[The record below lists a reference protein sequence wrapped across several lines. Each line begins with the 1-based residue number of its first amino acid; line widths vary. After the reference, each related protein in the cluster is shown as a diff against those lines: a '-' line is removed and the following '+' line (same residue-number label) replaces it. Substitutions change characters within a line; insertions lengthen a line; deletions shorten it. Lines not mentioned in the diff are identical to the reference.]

1 MVSILNLLQLA
12 TSGLFGNKKAG
23 SLLHNPILLISFY
36 ILCNSNFLF
45 SADYYGF
52 TVATATVAESANYTV
67 TVSCSCP
74 DAGNAATI
82 VVQQHTSGA
91 GTATDGSSA
100 DYGYNEGDWS
110 NQSITLSYGSV
121 SSTFDVDIN
130 DDDVYETGSGGT
142 AETIILQIA
151 PANTSYSN
159 HDGSVAADGG
169 STDDDDLEL
178 YGKITIS
185 ITDNDDVPAV
195 YFQTATANYAETDA
209 DQTLTVT
216 FVQDRPSIYQTTLQY
231 TVAAGGDADAYTAAA
246 GSGADHTITTATVNI
261 AAAATGSGAQTQTAN
276 LAIDGDD
283 LYELD
288 EEFVLT
294 IVNNGSYPAANGSTS
309 HADRGSGSSPEFTTH
324 TGTITDDDAVPSV
337 SFATAQASD
346 INETDGA
353 TTITITQSAASG
365 LPTSIPFS
373 AGGTA
378 TSGSDYASLTSSP
391 VTIAAGATTTTISV
405 DPSSDATA
413 LYDPDETLIITIN
426 SMSAGSNYATRSGS
440 NYVYTWELQEEHDE
454 PTVQFTNGGADGS
467 GTGES
472 GNEATTSKNIALT
485 LNRASSSGITIPLTL
500 SGTATAGT
508 DFTQSETSNFSSD
521 FTIAANTAAGT
532 VNIPLVIVNDAIHE
546 AGETIILD
554 MGAVSGA
561 DKSTNVEY
569 TYTITNVSAN
579 DNAPNIAFGSDA
591 SGAEGNSGTSSVTV
605 PVTLSAAAEVEA
617 RVNYAVNNSSTGTSG
632 TDYSIT
638 EGTLTFTAGSTTP
651 SSALT
656 FTVTG
661 DAYDEASETVIL
673 DLSGHAFST
682 STSSWVSGTAFD
694 GDEGDNQFTYT
705 ITDDDDAPTVS
716 FAEATASVTEG
727 GTESINVNLSAAS
740 KLTATVAYTISGTAT
755 GTGDTDY
762 DLDAGTLTFSADDTQ
777 ETIEIPTTGDVLD
790 EVDETVI
797 LTLGS
802 YSNCSAGTNTGY
814 TLTITDNDDPPTI
827 EFTAGTS
834 SATEPVDGTATIQID
849 AASGKKISVPYT
861 MTGTASGGGTDYTLA
876 NGTAYITAGETDS
889 ALTIDVITDTYD
901 EANETVIITLGSP
914 TNATLGSTYPIHTFT
929 ITDNDDAPSIA
940 FPAATNTSTES
951 ATPVFVPTLS
961 AASGIDINVSYAVG
975 GTSTATGGGTDYTLA
990 DGTATITAGNTSTNV
1005 TATINNDALDE
1016 DNETIVLTLSN
1027 PVYSTSQ
1034 TPSPSLGTNSTIT
1047 HTITDD
1053 DDSPAIGFS
1062 SASSSGAEATTPGT
1076 FIVNL
1081 SAVSGKDIT
1090 ASYALTG
1097 TATGGGT
1104 DYTLAD
1110 GTVTIT
1116 AGNTADTLSAV
1127 ITDDYV
1133 VEDDETV
1140 IVTLSSPTNSTVG
1153 TAAHTY
1159 TITNDDEGPS
1169 AFNYYSIY
1177 TDGGTENYNYWNS
1190 TNTGLEVK
1198 VQVENN
1204 TKLVGGTIQV
1214 QAKVTEANS
1223 YTNIG
1228 DAYTIQATDLGKVG
1242 WSGGT
1247 WYDVVL
1253 LPVISAAS
1261 VEALTPFTELAT
1273 LYVRVIITDSYGNS
1287 TTSSNAKTFTIDQ
1300 TAPAD
1305 NTVGAVVS
1313 AEGTVVA
1320 GYYNS
1325 TNTSVDVTVPF
1336 DTDDTTLKGGYIQ
1349 IYSKKSILDTDYW
1362 DKIYSCGNS
1371 GEFDEADTSTCDST
1385 YNTYID
1391 AAELATGSLN
1401 ISLTDTGGSYV
1412 YYTDAEGTQHKSDP
1426 TDFEEAN
1433 GFAEQANM
1441 EFRAVVRDIA
1451 GNSTTYTKSST
1462 TLTVDQTPAVLVEV
1476 TSSTDD
1482 GYYNEG
1488 DTIAVTLEFDQ
1499 VVDVSGAPRIEL
1511 EIGDPDVKV
1520 DYISGTG
1527 TNTLTFRY
1535 VVSDAHNSDKL
1546 AYTDTTAFDLNGATI
1561 RDPAGN
1567 PLSSL
1572 ILFKTGATGS
1582 LSSNKNLRIDT
1593 IAPTCSLTYVNLTQT
1608 SLENLGKGDDQ
1619 IQVIGNFNE
1628 TVQSTPTLSVVFADP
1643 TDVSITGLEFTGST
1657 NSDSTWTYTFT
1668 LPTGTSYT
1676 GNMTVTPAYFDLA
1689 GNALSTLS
1697 GATDFEIDNTP
1708 PAAFQTGDVVPMG
1721 SLPKTGWFNAG
1732 TDSLSITIPIQTTD
1746 NSLLQGKIQPRMQ
1759 ITTVTGSLA
1768 DIGPSTTLINIAVPV
1783 KEIFVKK
1790 ADIRS
1795 SFSATDFA
1803 QGVKLLTNVDL
1814 YDRAGNVTVG
1824 SLNLDTLVVD
1834 TISPVVGSYVT
1845 EISGSVAVV
1854 DTTLV
1859 SSDSLYAR
1867 WTQFV
1872 DNSLLGESGVADYQ
1886 WAVGRFGSADLDS
1899 VQELISAGLDTFLTG
1914 KAPLRDSTRY
1924 DLSVLAVDSAGNVSQ
1939 TLQTTT
1945 GFYRLNSAPI
1955 ISTIDTI
1962 TTKEQVDL
1970 SYQVTATDLDLSTLL
1985 GDTLHYNFL
1994 NNLILQD
2001 SLVLLTDSAAAK
2013 INTSS
2018 GLLTWQTPL
2027 HSDTVSYPVTLNV
2040 SDEWGRSTNE
2050 IFVLTVNAN
2059 TRPKVSTAPDTVMNE
2074 AGRGVNH
2081 RSIMEYTFKVHDPD
2095 DELVTINA
2103 FSDSTQIHVSPSD
2116 TIVATTGRDTVD
2128 VIFTFEVDS
2137 FWTKESK
2144 ITLSLTDEKL
2154 ITTETFIIDVLR
2166 VARPQM
2172 WITFAQNPSFTRF
2185 FELMVID
2192 TVGKVNLDTSDV
2204 YNLYKPRKEPLILY
2218 VYEKQGEVLKPE
2230 GEVDL
2235 SYIDSYVWV
2244 GNFEFDTT
2252 STYCYEMNV
2261 IGVVGDTVVT
2271 PCTNVVFARARQSWV
2286 GSSTDGIFKVNAK
2299 SGAVAFDKPFMIVD
2313 SLLLYHDEPYDA
2325 RYRMGHQMVTFEKPV
2340 MVSLQ
2345 ADSSLPEED
2354 QAIYQISRDSFWKE
2368 LPTISKNGELL
2379 AWTSNMGYF
2388 KIGERTIIVPEET
2401 ALGSNYP
2408 NPFNALTHIT
2418 FDVGFFGGLEQRVD
2432 VSIYNLLGQK
2442 VKTVHDDIL
2451 LIGRHDLVWDGR
2463 DTHGV
2468 PVSSGIYIVGFSSD
2482 GGVRQARKMMLVR

>member
-1 MVSILNLLQLA
+1 MIPTCYKDSTRIALSSRLYRYCLLG
-12 TSGLFGNKKAG
+12 TFV
-23 SLLHNPILLISFY
+23 
-36 ILCNSNFLF
+36 LF
-45 SADYYGF
+45 S
-52 TVATATVAESANYTV
+52 NYLNAV
-67 TVSCSCP
+67 TV
-74 DAGNAATI
+74 DFNAATYTVGESDGTVTI
-82 VVQQHTSGA
+82 TVDISGDPEEA
-91 GTATDGSSA
+91 SYISWERTGGTAT
-100 DYGYNEGDWS
+100 
-110 NQSITLSYGSV
+110 
-121 SSTFDVDIN
+121 
-130 DDDVYETGSGGT
+130 
-142 AETIILQIA
+142 
-151 PANTSYSN
+151 
-159 HDGSVAADGG
+159 
-169 STDDDDLEL
+169 TDD
-178 YGKITIS
+178 Y
-185 ITDNDDVPAV
+185 
-195 YFQTATANYAETDA
+195 
-209 DQTLTVT
+209 T
-216 FVQDRPSIYQTTLQY
+216 F
-231 TVAAGGDADAYTAAA
+231 
-246 GSGADHTITTATVNI
+246 GSQAL
-261 AAAATGSGAQTQTAN
+261 S
-276 LAIDGDD
+276 
-283 LYELD
+283 
-288 EEFVLT
+288 F
-294 IVNNGSYPAANGSTS
+294 ANGSTS
-309 HADRGSGSSPEFTTH
+309 SATFSITIDTDACDEANETIILGFTGEAGGITGASGTTA
-324 TGTITDDDAVPSV
+324 TTITITDDDATPTISFSTSAASISEDTDGEVEVTLSSYSCLAPTVDYALTENTATDGGVDFTETGGTLTINSNKSGSVLTNTFTVDINDDALDEADENFTIAITDPSN
-337 SFATAQASD
+337 STLGSTTTHTYTISDDDATPTIYFTNATA
-346 INETDGA
+346 NGA
-353 TTITITQSAASG
+353 ESTTSVNAGLTLSAASG
-365 LPTSIPFS
+365 QNVAVNYSVT
-373 AGGTA
+373 GGTA
-378 TSGSDYASLTSSP
+378 TGS
-391 VTIAAGATTTTISV
+391 
-405 DPSSDATA
+405 
-413 LYDPDETLIITIN
+413 
-426 SMSAGSNYATRSGS
+426 
-440 NYVYTWELQEEHDE
+440 
-454 PTVQFTNGGADGS
+454 
-467 GTGES
+467 
-472 GNEATTSKNIALT
+472 
-485 LNRASSSGITIPLTL
+485 
-500 SGTATAGT
+500 GT
-508 DFTQSETSNFSSD
+508 DFTLS
-521 FTIAANTAAGT
+521 AGT
-532 VNIPLVIVNDAIHE
+532 ATITGNASTTTKNIAITIVNDALDE
-546 AGETIILD
+546 ADETIIITI
-554 MGAVSGA
+554 ASP
-561 DKSTNVEY
+561 TN
-569 TYTITNVSAN
+569 A
-579 DNAPNIAFGSDA
+579 
-591 SGAEGNSGTSSVTV
+591 
-605 PVTLSAAAEVEA
+605 
-617 RVNYAVNNSSTGTSG
+617 
-632 TDYSIT
+632 SIT
-638 EGTLTFTAGSTTP
+638 GVQTT
-651 SSALT
+651 
-656 FTVTG
+656 
-661 DAYDEASETVIL
+661 
-673 DLSGHAFST
+673 H
-682 STSSWVSGTAFD
+682 
-694 GDEGDNQFTYT
+694 TY
-705 ITDDDDAPTVS
+705 
-716 FAEATASVTEG
+716 
-727 GTESINVNLSAAS
+727 
-740 KLTATVAYTISGTAT
+740 
-755 GTGDTDY
+755 
-762 DLDAGTLTFSADDTQ
+762 
-777 ETIEIPTTGDVLD
+777 
-790 EVDETVI
+790 
-797 LTLGS
+797 
-802 YSNCSAGTNTGY
+802 
-814 TLTITDNDDPPTI
+814 TITDNDDTPSI
-827 EFTAGTS
+827 AFTATS
-834 SATEPVDGTATIQID
+834 SDDDEDEASAPMQLTLSAASGRDVTVDYALSGTATG
-849 AASGKKISVPYT
+849 S
-861 MTGTASGGGTDYTLA
+861 GTDYTLA
-876 NGTAYITAGETDS
+876 NGTATITGNAGTTTQNITATIVDDSIDET
-889 ALTIDVITDTYD
+889 
-901 EANETVIITLGSP
+901 NETVIVTISNPTYASLGTNQTHTYTITDDEATPTIQFTDTDGASSGSEATASPNIEVSTNLASYTSMTVDYAITGTATGSGTDYTLANGTATITAGNTTTNITPTIVNDDLYEEGETIIVTLSGASASSLGGRSVHTYTINNDDSAPTIAFTDATSSGAESTTPASLGLTLSAVSGLDATVGYAVTSGTATGSGTDYTLASGTATVSAGATTTSIAPVIVSDALDEDNEYFVVTLSSP
-914 TNATLGSTYPIHTFT
+914 TNSSIGTNSTHTFT
-929 ITDNDDAPSIA
+929 ITDDDALPEIAFTSTSSSAAEGSTPASIGLTLSPVSGRDVTVAYAVTGTATGGGTDYTLADGTATISAGSTTTNVSAVIVADTRDEPNETVILTVSGPTNANLGTNTTHTYTITDDDDAPSIA
-940 FPAATNTSTES
+940 FPAATNASAES
-951 ATPVFVPTLS
+951 ANPVFVPTLS

-1127 ITDDYV
+1127 ITDDNV

-1177 TDGGTENYNYWNS
+1177 TDGGTEYYNYWNS

-1198 VQVENN
+1198 VKVENN

-1939 TLQTTT
+1939 TLQTTA

-2218 VYEKQGEVLKPE
+2218 VYEKEGEVLKPE